1 MIEIKSIFVDFLE
14 SILKFLNLEILKS
27 ANLEKLVFSINDYYL
42 RLYKHRFV
50 FYEGDTVERKNWKNR
65 SETGLN
71 GPVLIVSHL
80 FNDAATLD
88 NLLRVIDAG
97 TSSAIRFDQFN
108 PAYPDS
114 CRLLT

>member
-27 ANLEKLVFSINDYYL
+27 ANLEKLVFSIIIFDYTSIAL
-42 RLYKHRFV
+42 F
-50 FYEGDTVERKNWKNR
+50 FYDTVERKNWKNR

-114 CRLLT
+114 CRLPT